1 METISRNE
9 AIFMVQQLNQ
19 FMQRYMPVL
28 TPVSLVIGVLL
39 EQMGSH
45 LLFLVP
51 ILFALMTFISSLSLK
66 FRDIQVFKTYPKT
79 ILFIIAFL
87 HILMP
92 LWAYAVAEIIF
103 DDPLLTIGF
112 LLSVAVPTGVTSVIW
127 VTISK
132 GNLPLCLAIILIDTL
147 LAPIL
152 MPLLLHVV
160 VGETIHLDTVS
171 LIFDLIWMIVLP
183 SIVGMIVG
191 EWTKGELQR
200 RFSQPFAL
208 LSKCCLFGIIMINS
222 SAIAPYVKTINAEL
236 AFVIAIVLLV
246 AVSGYVLALLFG
258 KLFLKS
264 KADQAT
270 FIFNGGMRNIAV
282 GVVIATTYFPSKVAM
297 PVVFG
302 MLFQQVLASIFYK
315 ITRT

>member
-1 METISRNE
+1 
-9 AIFMVQQLNQ
+9 MVQQLNQ
-19 FMQRYMPVL
+19 FIQRWMPVL
-28 TPVSLVIGVLL
+28 TPLSLIIGVFL
-39 EQMGSH
+39 EKIGIH

-51 ILFALMTFISSLSLK
+51 VLFAIMTFISSLSLK
-66 FRDIQVFKTYPKT
+66 FRDIKIFKQYPKT
-79 ILFIIAFL
+79 ILFVIAFL

-92 LWAYAVAEIIF
+92 LWAFFLAELVF
-103 DDPLLTIGF
+103 DDRLLTIGF
-112 LLSVAVPTGVTSVIW
+112 LISVVVPTGVTSVIW

-152 MPLLLHVV
+152 MPLILHIV
-160 VGETIHLDTVS
+160 VGETIQLDTTS

-183 SIVGMIVG
+183 SLLGIVVN
-191 EWTKGELQR
+191 EWTKGKLLEQFGKP
-200 RFSQPFAL
+200 FSL
-208 LSKCCLFGIIMINS
+208 ISKLCLFAIIMINS
-222 SAIAPYVKTINAEL
+222 SAIAPYVRDINIEL
-236 AFVIAIVLLV
+236 AKVIAVVLFL
-246 AVSGYVLALLFG
+246 AISGYVLSLILSRLFW
-258 KLFLKS
+258 KS

-315 ITRT
+315 IIRTD

>member
-1 METISRNE
+1 
-9 AIFMVQQLNQ
+9 MVQRLNQ
-19 FMQRYMPVL
+19 FMQRYMPIL
-28 TPVSLVIGVLL
+28 TPLSLVIGVLL
-39 EQMGSH
+39 EQLGGH

-87 HILMP
+87 HIVMP
-92 LWAYAVAEIIF
+92 LWAFTLAELIF
-103 DDPLLTIGF
+103 DDHLLTIGF

-160 VGETIHLDTVS
+160 VGQTIQLNTVS

-183 SIVGMIVG
+183 SILGMIVG
-191 EWTKGELQR
+191 EWTKGKLQQ
-200 RFSQPFAL
+200 RFNQPFAL
-208 LSKCCLFGIIMINS
+208 VSKCALFGIIMINS
-222 SAIAPYVKTINAEL
+222 SAIAPYVKNINAEL
-236 AFVIAIVLLV
+236 AFVIVVVLLV
-246 AVSGYVLALLFG
+246 AASGYVLALILG
-258 KLFLKS
+258 KLFLKT

>member
-1 METISRNE
+1 
-9 AIFMVQQLNQ
+9 MVQQLNQ
-19 FMQRYMPVL
+19 FMQRYMPIL
-28 TPVSLVIGVLL
+28 TPVSLVIGVLM
-39 EQMGSH
+39 EQIGSH

-66 FRDIQVFKTYPKT
+66 FRDIKVFKTYPRT
-79 ILFIIAFL
+79 ILFVIAFL

-92 LWAYAVAEIIF
+92 LWAYTLAEIIF
-103 DDPLLTIGF
+103 DDHLLTIGF

-160 VGETIHLDTVS
+160 VGEMIQLDTVS

-183 SIVGMIVG
+183 SILGMIVG
-191 EWTKGELQR
+191 EWTKGTLQQ

-208 LSKCCLFGIIMINS
+208 LSKCSLFGIIMINS
-222 SAIAPYVKTINAEL
+222 SAIAPYVKNINAEL
-236 AFVIAIVLLV
+236 AFVIGVVLLV
-246 AVSGYVLALLFG
+246 AASGYVLALMLG
-258 KLFLKS
+258 KLFLKT

-315 ITRT
+315 IIRT